1 MGPNAEAPH
10 DWTGIGG
17 GAALAG
23 RAVRAM
29 PPTTPSELAATSA
42 RRKIRF
48 IAVPVSEFLRE

>member
-1 MGPNAEAPH
+1 
-10 DWTGIGG
+10 
-17 GAALAG
+17 
-23 RAVRAM
+23 M